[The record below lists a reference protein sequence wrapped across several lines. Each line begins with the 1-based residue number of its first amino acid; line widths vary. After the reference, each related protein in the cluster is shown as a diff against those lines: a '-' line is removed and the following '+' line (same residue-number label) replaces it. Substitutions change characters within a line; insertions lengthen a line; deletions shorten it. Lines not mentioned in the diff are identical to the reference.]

1 MAERFRNYNI
11 IENSGAAACAGTVF
25 TNNNT

>member
-11 IENSGAAACAGTVF
+11 IENAGAAACADTVF